1 MSNQDESAEA
11 PAATDEHPVVRD
23 NTPQSGRR
31 TAIIAVVLVAA
42 CVAVGA
48 LVDARAGTLLL
59 AGASF
64 GAAAVRMSLPP
75 GTAFSVRRRAIDVAL
90 MIAFGVAL
98 AWLGLTTPLD

>member
-1 MSNQDESAEA
+1 MSSQDEGAET
-11 PAATDEHPVVRD
+11 PAVTGEQPVARD
-23 NTPQSGRR
+23 NTPQTGRR

-42 CVAVGA
+42 CVTFGA
-48 LVDARAGTLLL
+48 LVDAQAGTLLL
-59 AGASF
+59 AGASC

-98 AWLGLTTPLD
+98 AYLGLTTPLD